1 MKEELKI
8 VLIIL
13 AAVLLFFL
21 LKSNTDKTG
30 GSLVEG
36 YRDPIY
42 LNRAKYAYDYYPRAN
57 GSIYGNTY
65 RQGGSWSVLSGF
77 PFYDK
82 AY

>member
-1 MKEELKI
+1 
-8 VLIIL
+8 VIL
-13 AAVLLFFL
+13 AILLIFCFL
-21 LKSNTDKTG
+21 KGN
-30 GSLVEG
+30 GSASSIIEG

>member
-1 MKEELKI
+1 MKEL
-8 VLIIL
+8 LIIVIIAIAIIL
-13 AAVLLFFL
+13 IFKKKDEKFI
-21 LKSNTDKTG
+21 
-30 GSLVEG
+30 EG

-57 GSIYGNTY
+57 GSIYGYTY